1 MASGSKTSVL
11 STEGKKYR
19 SLKLQFTLFF
29 VFFILSIYAVVGVT
43 SLQQV
48 VGITEAI
55 GAQLGIPVVNE
66 AADIINRDDFIRLSK
81 TLDPEDPAYERM
93 RLELLAL
100 KEESAAV
107 YLYTMV
113 PAEGD
118 EWMYIV
124 DGSATPDDEE
134 NFSALGDIE
143 EMTDIKVMRRAVNT
157 RSIQIS
163 SLDFASD
170 YGWLVSVYS
179 PIYNSNGETIGLI
192 GADFRAQAIYDRL
205 WTQIIRQLIL
215 SFAFAAVGLT
225 VYLIMLNSVNK
236 QNLRLVDLKEQAE
249 RASTEL
255 RIERDEIA
263 AMKDNL
269 SAGLFL
275 MDDKYIIQPQYSR
288 ALEGILEM
296 RDLQGKSFVELLMD
310 SLKAREQESLKDY
323 FDMIFKH
330 AFDAAMLEDINPL
343 SEFTYKSIDTGSV
356 KSLKA
361 AFTPI
366 DSEGGK
372 TIILCVIEDISKE
385 KALQQQLDEE
395 ESRRGEEMRAL
406 FEVVHVEPHVFS
418 DFIEDTE
425 YEFERINNILKNKE
439 LSTGEAVIE
448 IYQSMHAIKSNA
460 VILGLSNFGEKVHK
474 LESEIKEFQ
483 DQKEISMENMLHLA
497 VKLETLMKERD
508 RYRDMVERLRSFSS
522 GGDTRRQDRH
532 VLIETLNKA
541 CQKAAQDQKK
551 KVALVVEDID
561 GTVMQQGPRRVIKE
575 VLTQLVRN
583 SVTHGIESP
592 EEREKAGKKNEGC
605 IKLFIKV
612 ENGLIHI
619 ALSDNGRGL
628 DFDKIRQKA
637 LSLKLIP
644 AEAKIERGDL
654 IKLIFSPGFSTA
666 GQADMHAGRGIGL
679 NLVRDRIR
687 ELDGSIKVQTEPGK
701 GTVFN
706 LYIPMGASKGKK

>member
-1 MASGSKTSVL
+1 MASRPKTTDL
-11 STEGKKYR
+11 STERKKNR

-29 VFFILSIYAVVGVT
+29 VFFIIAIYAVVGVT

-66 AADIINRDDFIRLSK
+66 AADIINSNDFIRLSK

-93 RLELLAL
+93 RLKLLAL
-100 KEESAAV
+100 KEESDAIS
-107 YLYTMV
+107 LYTMV
-113 PAEGD
+113 PVEGD

-124 DGSATPDDEE
+124 DGSTAPDDEK

-143 EMTDIKVMRRAVNT
+143 EMTNIKVMQRAVNT

-163 SLDFASD
+163 GPDFAPD

-179 PIYNSNGETIGLI
+179 PIYNSNREVIGLI
-192 GADFRAQAIYDRL
+192 RADFRAQAVYDRL
-205 WTQIIRQLIL
+205 WVRIIRQLIL
-215 SFAFAAVGLT
+215 SIAFAAVGLT

-236 QNLRLVDLKEQAE
+236 QNLRLLELKEQAE
-249 RASTEL
+249 SASTAL
-255 RIERDEIA
+255 RIERDAII
-263 AMKDNL
+263 AMKGNL

-275 MDDKYIIQPQYSR
+275 MNEKYIIQPQYSR
-288 ALEGILEM
+288 VLENILEIA
-296 RDLQGKSFVELLMD
+296 DLQGKSFVELLGD
-310 SLKAREQESLKDY
+310 SLKVKEQESLKDY
-323 FDMIFKH
+323 FDMIFKR

-343 SEFTYKSIDTGSV
+343 SEFTYKSIATGAV
-356 KSLKA
+356 KTLKA
-361 AFTPI
+361 LFTPI
-366 DSEGGK
+366 DREGGE
-372 TIILCVIEDISKE
+372 TTVLCVIEDISKE
-385 KALQQQLDEE
+385 KALQRQLDEE
-395 ESRRGEEMRAL
+395 ESRRGEEMRVL

-418 DFIEDTE
+418 DFIEDTK
-425 YEFERINNILKNKE
+425 YEFERINDILKNKR
-439 LSTGEAVIE
+439 LSTREAVIE
-448 IYQSMHAIKSNA
+448 IYQSVHAIKSNA

-483 DQKEISMENMLHLA
+483 DQKEISMENMIHLA
-497 VKLETLMKERD
+497 VELETLMKERD

-522 GGDTRRQDRH
+522 GDTRRQDRH

-592 EEREKAGKKNEGC
+592 EERKKAGKKNEGC
-605 IKLFIKV
+605 IKLSIKA

-619 ALSDNGRGL
+619 VLSDNGRGL

-637 LSLKLIP
+637 LSLELLP
-644 AEAKIERGDL
+644 AEAKIERDDL
-654 IKLIFSPGFSTA
+654 VKLIFSPGFSTA
-666 GQADMHAGRGIGL
+666 GQTGMHTGRGIGL
-679 NLVRDRIR
+679 NLVQDRIQ
-687 ELDGSIKVQTEPGK
+687 ELDGSIKVQTEPGR

-706 LYIPMGASKGKK
+706 LYIPMKGSKGKI

>member
-1 MASGSKTSVL
+1 MASKSKTTDL
-11 STEGKKYR
+11 STEGKKNR

-29 VFFILSIYAVVGVT
+29 VFFIIAIYAVVVVT

-66 AADIINRDDFIRLSK
+66 AANVINSDDFIRLSK

-113 PAEGD
+113 PLEGD

-124 DGSATPDDEE
+124 DGSATPDDEK

-143 EMTDIKVMRRAVNT
+143 EMTDIKIMQRAVNT

-179 PIYNSNGETIGLI
+179 PIYNSNREIIGLI

-215 SFAFAAVGLT
+215 SIVFAAAGLT

-236 QNLRLVDLKEQAE
+236 QNLHLLELKEQAE
-249 RASTEL
+249 SASTAL

-275 MDDKYIIQPQYSR
+275 MDEKYIIQPQYSR
-288 ALEGILEM
+288 ILEDILEM
-296 RDLQGKSFVELLMD
+296 ADLQGKSFVELLVD

-323 FDMIFKH
+323 FDMIFKR

-343 SEFTYKSIDTGSV
+343 SEFTYKSIATRAV
-356 KSLKA
+356 KTLKA
-361 AFTPI
+361 VFTPI
-366 DSEGGK
+366 DREGGK
-372 TIILCVIEDISKE
+372 TTILCVIEDISKE
-385 KALQQQLDEE
+385 KALQRQLDEE
-395 ESRRGEEMRAL
+395 ESRSGEEMRAL

-425 YEFERINNILKNKE
+425 YEFERINDTLKNKS
-439 LSTGEAVIE
+439 LSTREAVIE
-448 IYQSMHAIKSNA
+448 IYQSVHAIKSNA

-474 LESEIKEFQ
+474 LESEIKGFQ
-483 DQKEISMENMLHLA
+483 DQKEISMENMIHLA
-497 VKLETLMKERD
+497 VELETLMKERD
-508 RYRDMVERLRSFSS
+508 RYWDMVERLRSFS
-522 GGDTRRQDRH
+522 GGDMRRQDRH

-551 KVALVVEDID
+551 KVAFAVEDID
-561 GTVMQQGPRRVIKE
+561 GAVMQQGPRRVIKE

-592 EEREKAGKKNEGC
+592 EERKKAGKKTKGC
-605 IKLFIKV
+605 IKLSIKA

-628 DFDKIRQKA
+628 NFDKIRQKA

-644 AEAKIERGDL
+644 AEAKTERSDL
-654 IKLIFSPGFSTA
+654 VKLIFSPGFSTV
-666 GQADMHAGRGIGL
+666 GQTDMHAGRGIGL

-706 LYIPMGASKGKK
+706 LYIPMGGSKGKK